1 MYTDRRIGQYTVV
14 TPRAAIVWSVAIH
27 LAAFIGS
34 ACAWEDGA
42 VRPER
47 VHKMTAGPV
56 PAAPFLFWPTDGQ
69 RGEEPVAL
77 KAVVDAITR
86 FVPVA
91 ERVRASHPLVRRYR
105 YPIWVAEEL
114 VQS

>member
-34 ACAWEDGA
+34 AFAWQDGA
-42 VRPER
+42 ARPER
-47 VHKMTAGPV
+47 AQKMTAARV
-56 PAAPFLFWPTDGQ
+56 PDPPFLFWPTGGQ

-91 ERVRASHPLVRRYR
+91 EKVRASHPLVRR
-105 YPIWVAEEL
+105 
-114 VQS
+114 